1 MKFNLIETVIQ
12 AFNPNYRTPLYALK
26 LKELRI
32 ATKKSKSEFATSLG
46 YIRNPIP
53 YYLAEAGLQTI
64 DYEFIQKVCCV
75 YNIDANWFLGLI
87 PDIEIAEDLKIVVP
101 EKLNSEK
108 GENK

>member
-64 DYEFIQKVCCV
+64 DYEFI
-75 YNIDANWFLGLI
+75 
-87 PDIEIAEDLKIVVP
+87 DIGTIFNRD
-101 EKLNSEK
+101 EKTYYVLFDNYESSINSTI
-108 GENK
+108 